1 MCSSAVLFFM
11 RSFNE
16 NLQESRDI
24 LQLIFIY
31 GRENSMIIKNGLIH
45 DAVNREP
52 YIGDIRIVDG
62 KITEIGISLTVE
74 GDEQIVDASGSS
86 VYPGFVEAHC
96 HLGLDG
102 WGIGFEGADY
112 NEPGDICTPHLR
124 SEDSFNPLDPSV
136 HNAAKGGI
144 TSVATGQGSANAIG
158 GTWIAV
164 KTVGKCVD
172 DMIIKTPVAMKCALG
187 ENPKRCYRDKGNF
200 ARMSTASVIRNMM
213 FKAREYLA
221 KKEKAGDDIFKQPGF
236 DFKCEA
242 MIPVLKKEI
251 PLKIHAHQAN
261 DILTAIRLAKE
272 FDVNLTIE
280 HVTEGHLIADKL
292 ANCPYPLAVG
302 PSLTHATKFELQ
314 NKSWETP
321 GILAAKGCQVS
332 IITDSPV
339 IPQEYLPL
347 CAGLAVKAGMDPF
360 EALKAITI
368 NPARQIGIADRVG
381 SIEVGKDGDI
391 VITNGDPMVSD
402 TAIEKVFIN
411 GVSVE

>member
-1 MCSSAVLFFM
+1 
-11 RSFNE
+11 
-16 NLQESRDI
+16 
-24 LQLIFIY
+24 
-31 GRENSMIIKNGLIH
+31 MIIKNGLIH

-52 YIGDIRIVDG
+52 YVADIRVEEG
-62 KITEIGISLTVE
+62 KIKEIGKSITAAENEEVIDVTGL
-74 GDEQIVDASGSS
+74 S

-124 SEDSFNPLDPSV
+124 SEDSFNPQDPSV
-136 HNAAKGGI
+136 RNAALGGV

-164 KTVGKCVD
+164 KTVGECVD

-213 FKAREYLA
+213 FKAKEYLA

-280 HVTEGHLIADKL
+280 HVTEGHIIADKL

-321 GILAAKGCQVS
+321 GILAFKGCQVS

-368 NPARQIGIADRVG
+368 NPAKQIGIADRVG
-381 SIEVGKDGDI
+381 SIEAGKDADI
-391 VITNGDPMVSD
+391 VITDGDPMVSN
-402 TAIEKVFIN
+402 TAVKTVFIN
-411 GVSVE
+411 GQVVE

>member
-1 MCSSAVLFFM
+1 
-11 RSFNE
+11 
-16 NLQESRDI
+16 
-24 LQLIFIY
+24 
-31 GRENSMIIKNGLIH
+31 MIIKNGSVN
-45 DAVNREP
+45 DAVNREA
-52 YIGDIRIVDG
+52 YVADIRITDG
-62 KITEIGISLTVE
+62 KIAEIGRNLTVYE
-74 GDEQIVDASGSS
+74 GEEVIDATGLN

-102 WGIGFEGADY
+102 YGIGFEGADY

-124 SEDSFNPLDPSV
+124 SEDSFNPLDPTVRS
-136 HNAAKGGI
+136 AARGGV

-164 KTVGKCVD
+164 KTVGNCVD

-187 ENPKRCYRDKGNF
+187 ENPKRCYREKGNA
-200 ARMSTASVIRNMM
+200 ARMSTASVIRNML
-213 FKAREYLA
+213 FKAREYLN
-221 KKEKAGDDIFKQPGF
+221 KKEKAGDDIFKQPAF

-261 DILTAIRLAKE
+261 DILTAIRLARE

-292 ANCPYPLAVG
+292 AEYSYPLAVG
-302 PSLTHATKFELQ
+302 PSLTHASKFELQ
-314 NKSWETP
+314 NKSWTTP

-368 NPARQIGIADRVG
+368 NPARQIRISDRVG
-381 SIEVGKDGDI
+381 SIEIGKDADI
-391 VITNGDPMVSD
+391 VITDGDPMVSS
-402 TAIEKVFIN
+402 TAIKKVFIN
-411 GVSVE
+411 GEAVD

>member
-1 MCSSAVLFFM
+1 
-11 RSFNE
+11 
-16 NLQESRDI
+16 
-24 LQLIFIY
+24 
-31 GRENSMIIKNGLIH
+31 MIVKNGLIY
-45 DAVNREP
+45 DAVKKEP
-52 YIGDIRIVDG
+52 YAADIRIEDG
-62 KITEIGISLTVE
+62 KIKKISKSIAPKKGEEVF
-74 GDEQIVDASGSS
+74 DAAGLR
-86 VYPGFVEAHC
+86 VYPGFIDAHC

-102 WGIGFEGADY
+102 WGIGFEGHDY
-112 NEPGDICTPHLR
+112 NEPGDPCTPQLR
-124 SEDSFNPLDPSV
+124 SEDSFNPFDPTIR
-136 HNAAKGGI
+136 NAALGGV
-144 TSVATGQGSANAIG
+144 TSVATGQGSANPIG

-164 KTVGKCVD
+164 KTKGICVD

-187 ENPKRCYRDKGNF
+187 ENPKRVYREKGNA
-200 ARMSTASVIRNMM
+200 ARMSTAAVIRNMM
-213 FKAREYLA
+213 FKAKEYLA
-221 KKEKAGDDIFKQPGF
+221 KKEAAGDDISKRPAF

-272 FDVNLTIE
+272 FDVLLTIE

-302 PSLTHATKFELQ
+302 PTLTHATKFELQ

-368 NPARQIGIADRVG
+368 NPAKQIGIADRVG
-381 SIEVGKDGDI
+381 SIEVGKDADL
-391 VITNGDPMVSD
+391 VIADGDPMVSD
-402 TAIEKVFIN
+402 TCIVKVLID
-411 GVSVE
+411 GEPVE

>member
-1 MCSSAVLFFM
+1 
-11 RSFNE
+11 
-16 NLQESRDI
+16 
-24 LQLIFIY
+24 
-31 GRENSMIIKNGLIH
+31 MIIKNGSVN
-45 DAVNREP
+45 DAVNREA
-52 YIGDIRIVDG
+52 YVADIRITDG
-62 KITEIGISLTVE
+62 KIAEIGRDLTINE
-74 GDEQIVDASGSS
+74 GEEVIDATGLN

-102 WGIGFEGADY
+102 YGIGFEGADY

-124 SEDSFNPLDPSV
+124 SDDSFNPLDPTVRS
-136 HNAAKGGI
+136 AARGGV

-164 KTVGKCVD
+164 KTVGNCVD

-187 ENPKRCYRDKGNF
+187 ENPKRCYREKGNA
-200 ARMSTASVIRNMM
+200 ARMSTASVIRNML
-213 FKAREYLA
+213 FKAREYLN
-221 KKEKAGDDIFKQPGF
+221 KKEKAGDDIFKQPAF

-272 FDVNLTIE
+272 FDVDLTIE

-292 ANCPYPLAVG
+292 AEYSYPLAVG
-302 PSLTHATKFELQ
+302 PSLTHASKFELQ
-314 NKSWETP
+314 NKSWTTP

-368 NPARQIGIADRVG
+368 NPARQIRISDRVG
-381 SIEVGKDGDI
+381 SIEIGKDADI
-391 VITNGDPMVSD
+391 VITDGDPMVSS
-402 TAIEKVFIN
+402 TAIKKVFIN
-411 GVSVE
+411 GEAVD

>member
-1 MCSSAVLFFM
+1 
-11 RSFNE
+11 
-16 NLQESRDI
+16 
-24 LQLIFIY
+24 
-31 GRENSMIIKNGLIH
+31 MIIKNGLIH
-45 DAVNREP
+45 DAVNCEP
-52 YIGDIRIVDG
+52 YVGDIRVEEG
-62 KITEIGISLTVE
+62 KIKEIGKSLTVNE
-74 GDEQIVDASGSS
+74 NEQVIDADGLN

-124 SEDSFNPLDPSV
+124 SEDSFNPQDPSV
-136 HNAAKGGI
+136 RNAALGGV

-164 KTVGKCVD
+164 KTVGECVD

-213 FKAREYLA
+213 FKAKEYLA

-280 HVTEGHLIADKL
+280 HVTEGHIIADKL
-292 ANCPYPLAVG
+292 ANCSYPLAVG
-302 PSLTHATKFELQ
+302 PSLTHASKFELQ

-360 EALKAITI
+360 DALKAITI
-368 NPARQIGIADRVG
+368 NPAKQIGIADRVG
-381 SIEVGKDGDI
+381 SLEVGKDADI
-391 VITNGDPMVSD
+391 VITDGDPMVSD
-402 TAIEKVFIN
+402 TAIKTVLIN
-411 GVSVE
+411 GQVVK

>member
-1 MCSSAVLFFM
+1 
-11 RSFNE
+11 
-16 NLQESRDI
+16 
-24 LQLIFIY
+24 
-31 GRENSMIIKNGLIH
+31 MIIKNGLIH

-52 YIGDIRIVDG
+52 YVADIRVEEG
-62 KITEIGISLTVE
+62 KIKEISKSLTAAENEKVIDVT
-74 GDEQIVDASGSS
+74 GLS

-124 SEDSFNPLDPSV
+124 SEDSFNPQDPSV
-136 HNAAKGGI
+136 RNAALGGV

-164 KTVGKCVD
+164 KTVGECVD

-213 FKAREYLA
+213 FKAKEYMA

-280 HVTEGHLIADKL
+280 HVTEGHIIADKL

-321 GILAAKGCQVS
+321 GILASKGCQVS

-368 NPARQIGIADRVG
+368 NPVKQIGIADRVG
-381 SIEVGKDGDI
+381 SIESGKDADI
-391 VITNGDPMVSD
+391 VITDGDPMVSN
-402 TAIEKVFIN
+402 TAVKTVFIN
-411 GVSVE
+411 GQVVE

>member
-1 MCSSAVLFFM
+1 
-11 RSFNE
+11 
-16 NLQESRDI
+16 
-24 LQLIFIY
+24 
-31 GRENSMIIKNGLIH
+31 MIIKNGSVN
-45 DAVNREP
+45 DAVNREA
-52 YIGDIRIVDG
+52 YVADIRITDG
-62 KITEIGISLTVE
+62 KIAEIGRDLTVNE
-74 GDEQIVDASGSS
+74 GEEVIDAIGLN

-102 WGIGFEGADY
+102 YGIGFEGADY

-124 SEDSFNPLDPSV
+124 SEDSFNPLDPTVRS
-136 HNAAKGGI
+136 AARGGV

-164 KTVGKCVD
+164 KTVGNCVD

-187 ENPKRCYRDKGNF
+187 ENPKRCYREKGNA
-200 ARMSTASVIRNMM
+200 ARMSTASVIRNML
-213 FKAREYLA
+213 FKAREYLN
-221 KKEKAGDDIFKQPGF
+221 KKEKAGDDIFKQPAF

-272 FDVNLTIE
+272 FDVDLTIE

-292 ANCPYPLAVG
+292 AEYSYPLAVG
-302 PSLTHATKFELQ
+302 PSLTHASKFELQ
-314 NKSWETP
+314 NKSWTTP

-368 NPARQIGIADRVG
+368 NPARQIRISDRVG
-381 SIEVGKDGDI
+381 SIEIGKDADI
-391 VITNGDPMVSD
+391 VITDGDPMVSS
-402 TAIEKVFIN
+402 TAIKKVFIN
-411 GVSVE
+411 GEAVD

>member
-1 MCSSAVLFFM
+1 
-11 RSFNE
+11 
-16 NLQESRDI
+16 
-24 LQLIFIY
+24 
-31 GRENSMIIKNGLIH
+31 MIIKNGSVN
-45 DAVNREP
+45 DAVNRET
-52 YIGDIRIVDG
+52 YVADIRITDG
-62 KITEIGISLTVE
+62 KIAEIGRDLTINE
-74 GDEQIVDASGSS
+74 GEEVIDATGLN

-102 WGIGFEGADY
+102 YGIGFEGADY

-124 SEDSFNPLDPSV
+124 SEDSFNPLDPTVRS
-136 HNAAKGGI
+136 AARGGV

-164 KTVGKCVD
+164 KTVGNCVD

-187 ENPKRCYRDKGNF
+187 ENPKRCYREKGNA
-200 ARMSTASVIRNMM
+200 ARMSTASVIRNML
-213 FKAREYLA
+213 FKAREYLN
-221 KKEKAGDDIFKQPGF
+221 KKEKAGDDIFKQPAF

-261 DILTAIRLAKE
+261 DILTAIRLARE

-292 ANCPYPLAVG
+292 AEYSYPLAVG
-302 PSLTHATKFELQ
+302 PSLTHASKFELQ
-314 NKSWETP
+314 NKSWTTP

-347 CAGLAVKAGMDPF
+347 CAGLAVKAGMDQF

-368 NPARQIGIADRVG
+368 NPAKQIGISDRVG
-381 SIEVGKDGDI
+381 SIETGKDADI
-391 VITNGDPMVSD
+391 VITDGDPMVSS
-402 TAIEKVFIN
+402 TAIKKVFIN
-411 GVSVE
+411 GEAVD